1 LKTGNVVHERVRA
14 TQRLEMFS
22 DIVIGFSLAEIGIN
36 LVVPPHAIEFV
47 THPAGVFAF
56 IVTFVVVIRFWWVN
70 NQIFEHYFVP
80 NRLMTTLNFIALAA
94 LILQVFSLQLYLHF
108 VPLDE
113 GVVAS
118 RIYFTFFALSYG
130 MQGLVL
136 GLGLLHRRRELSRQ
150 KLRSGLREL
159 FVRTGLVVGC
169 FIGNV
174 TASNDISKVFVQS
187 GRGRQFLVAN
197 FPSSIVADGIL
208 GILIGLGL
216 WLLIVRLISRRA
228 SAVGA
233 TPLSIE
239 PGARE
244 RAPQAGAHE

>member
-1 LKTGNVVHERVRA
+1 
-14 TQRLEMFS
+14 MFS

-36 LVVPPHAIEFV
+36 LVIPPHAIEFV

-70 NQIFEHYFVP
+70 NEIFEHYFVP
-80 NRLMTTLNFIALAA
+80 NRLMTALNFIALAA
-94 LILQVFSLQLYLHF
+94 LILQIFSLQLYLHF

-136 GLGLLHRRRELSRQ
+136 GLGLLHRWRDLSPA
-150 KLRSGLREL
+150 KLRNGLREL
-159 FVRTGLVVGC
+159 FLRMGLVVGC

-174 TASNDISKVFVQS
+174 RASNDIAKVFVQS
-187 GRGRQFLVAN
+187 GPASRFLVAN
-197 FPSSIVADGIL
+197 FPSSIVVDGFA
-208 GILIGLGL
+208 GVVIGLVL
-216 WLLIVRLISRRA
+216 WLLAIRTISRRA
-228 SAVGA
+228 AASDAA
-233 TPLSIE
+233 HS
-239 PGARE
+239 
-244 RAPQAGAHE
+244 GAHHAD